1 MKKMKKNLL
10 LVLSF
15 LFVTFGYSQ
24 KDSFWKPVTSN
35 EGFEVSK
42 NAQRISFPTSY
53 DLYELNLNSFRQAL
67 SLVPDRFQS
76 ADSNVIITMP
86 NTEGKLERYKIYDAS
101 NFTPE
106 LQAQFPQIRAYIGIG
121 IDDFYAQLRLSTS
134 PSGIQSMVFRTDKKN
149 EFSEA
154 YSTDGT
160 VYAVFK
166 SSRLKGQLPFTC
178 STEDVAVFNSVSD
191 KDVFETQSA
200 TAEYKTLRLAM
211 SCTGEYTTYHG
222 GTVAGA
228 LIGIN
233 NTMTRV
239 NGVFEKDFAVH
250 MNLIGTTNLVIYTN
264 AATDPYSDAA
274 NMGNWN
280 GQLQATLTATI
291 GEANYDIGH
300 LFGATGGGGN
310 AGCIGCVCVNGQ
322 KGSGI
327 TSPSDG
333 VPAGDTFDIDYVAHE
348 MGHQF
353 GGNHTFSHTAEDNSV
368 NVEPGSG
375 STIMGYAG
383 ITGAT
388 DVQANSDD
396 YFTFRSIYQVQVNLA
411 TKTCPVTTPITHGTP
426 IMNAGGNWTI
436 PKSTA
441 FKLTGSGT
449 DTGGGPLSY
458 CWEQNNDAS
467 AAGGSLGNPGSFPSP
482 TKLTGPNFR
491 SLDPVSVPY
500 RYMPALSSVLNNT
513 LTTTWETVS
522 SVARTE
528 TFTLTG
534 RDNAPGGGQTGMA
547 QMVATISGTVGPF
560 SLTSQNTNGIS
571 WAQGSNQ
578 TITWVTNG
586 AETLTGS
593 TLVDIFLS
601 TDGGA
606 TFATTLAAGTANDGT
621 EIITVPNVASS
632 NCRIMI
638 KPTGNI
644 YYAVNTNV
652 FTIGYVCNIVTASP
666 NLAIPDGLA
675 ANTPGALASSII
687 NVPTTGTVNN
697 MKVTFNTNHTWIGD
711 LVVKLSHPD
720 GTQITLW
727 NRTCNNPQASGINIT
742 FQDGAGT
749 IVCGSPT
756 TGTYSPV
763 GLLSAFNGKPTNGNW
778 TLTAQDFYNVD
789 SGSIVSWGVDFGC
802 TLSNSE
808 TQISDFTVYPN
819 PTNGSFNIKFN
830 SSSNNDIAIS
840 VHDMRGRQV
849 FNNTYQNSGLFDQNI
864 QLDNVQAGVYLVTVQ
879 EGDKKVVKKII
890 VQ

>member
-10 LVLSF
+10 LVLSI

-42 NAQRISFPTSY
+42 NTQRLSFPTSY

-67 SLVPDRFQS
+67 SVVPDRFQN

-86 NTEGKLERYKIYDAS
+86 NTEGKLERYKMYDAS

-106 LQAQFPQIRAYIGIG
+106 LQAQYPQLRAYIGIG
-121 IDDFYAQLRLSTS
+121 VDDVYAQLRLSTS

-178 STEDVAVFNSVSD
+178 STEDVAVFNSVAD
-191 KDVFETQSA
+191 KDVFEMQSA
-200 TAEYKTLRLAM
+200 TGEYKTLRLAM
-211 SCTGEYTTYHG
+211 SCTGEYTAYFG

-228 LIGIN
+228 LNAIN
-233 NTMTRV
+233 NSMTRI

-250 MNLIGTTNLVIYTN
+250 MNLIATTNLVIYTN
-264 AATDPYSDAA
+264 AATDPYSNAA

-280 GQLQATLTATI
+280 AQLQGALTANI

-300 LFGATGGGGN
+300 LFGATGGGGS
-310 AGCIGCVCVNGQ
+310 AGCIGCVCVDGQ

-327 TSPSDG
+327 TSPADG

-353 GGNHTFSHTAEDNSV
+353 GGNHTFSHTTEDNSV

-383 ITGAT
+383 ITGST

-426 IMNAGGNWTI
+426 VMNTGGNRTI

-467 AAGGSLGNPGSFPSP
+467 AGGGSLGNPGSFPSP

-491 SLDPVSVPY
+491 SFDPVSVPY

-528 TFTLTG
+528 AFTLTG
-534 RDNAPGGGQTGMA
+534 RDNVAGGGQAGMA
-547 QMVATISGTVGPF
+547 QMTLTISGTVGPF
-560 SLTSQNTNGIS
+560 SVTSQNTTGITWPQS
-571 WAQGSNQ
+571 SSQ
-578 TITWVTNG
+578 TITWATNG
-586 AETLTGS
+586 AETLAGS
-593 TLVDIFLS
+593 TLVDILLS

-606 TFATTLAAGTANDGT
+606 TFATTLAAATANDGSQ
-621 EIITVPNVASS
+621 IITVPNVLPST

-638 KPTGNI
+638 MPTGNI
-644 YYAVNTNV
+644 YYAVNTTP
-652 FTIGYVCNIVTASP
+652 F
-666 NLAIPDGLA
+666 AISLLNAESFGLD
-675 ANTPGALASSII
+675 NFSL
-687 NVPTTGTVNN
+687 
-697 MKVTFNTNHTWIGD
+697 
-711 LVVKLSHPD
+711 
-720 GTQITLW
+720 
-727 NRTCNNPQASGINIT
+727 
-742 FQDGAGT
+742 
-749 IVCGSPT
+749 
-756 TGTYSPV
+756 
-763 GLLSAFNGKPTNGNW
+763 
-778 TLTAQDFYNVD
+778 
-789 SGSIVSWGVDFGC
+789 
-802 TLSNSE
+802 
-808 TQISDFTVYPN
+808 YPN
-819 PTNGSFNIKFN
+819 PNNGSFNIKFN

-849 FNNTYQNSGLFDQNI
+849 FNNSYQNSGLFDQNI

>member
-1 MKKMKKNLL
+1 
-10 LVLSF
+10 
-15 LFVTFGYSQ
+15 
-24 KDSFWKPVTSN
+24 
-35 EGFEVSK
+35 
-42 NAQRISFPTSY
+42 
-53 DLYELNLNSFRQAL
+53 
-67 SLVPDRFQS
+67 
-76 ADSNVIITMP
+76 
-86 NTEGKLERYKIYDAS
+86 
-101 NFTPE
+101 
-106 LQAQFPQIRAYIGIG
+106 
-121 IDDFYAQLRLSTS
+121 
-134 PSGIQSMVFRTDKKN
+134 
-149 EFSEA
+149 
-154 YSTDGT
+154 
-160 VYAVFK
+160 
-166 SSRLKGQLPFTC
+166 
-178 STEDVAVFNSVSD
+178 
-191 KDVFETQSA
+191 
-200 TAEYKTLRLAM
+200 
-211 SCTGEYTTYHG
+211 
-222 GTVAGA
+222 
-228 LIGIN
+228 
-233 NTMTRV
+233 
-239 NGVFEKDFAVH
+239 
-250 MNLIGTTNLVIYTN
+250 
-264 AATDPYSDAA
+264 
-274 NMGNWN
+274 
-280 GQLQATLTATI
+280 
-291 GEANYDIGH
+291 
-300 LFGATGGGGN
+300 
-310 AGCIGCVCVNGQ
+310 
-322 KGSGI
+322 
-327 TSPSDG
+327 
-333 VPAGDTFDIDYVAHE
+333 
-348 MGHQF
+348 
-353 GGNHTFSHTAEDNSV
+353 
-368 NVEPGSG
+368 
-375 STIMGYAG
+375 
-383 ITGAT
+383 
-388 DVQANSDD
+388 
-396 YFTFRSIYQVQVNLA
+396 
-411 TKTCPVTTPITHGTP
+411 
-426 IMNAGGNWTI
+426 
-436 PKSTA
+436 
-441 FKLTGSGT
+441 
-449 DTGGGPLSY
+449 
-458 CWEQNNDAS
+458 
-467 AAGGSLGNPGSFPSP
+467 
-482 TKLTGPNFR
+482 
-491 SLDPVSVPY
+491 
-500 RYMPALSSVLNNT
+500 
-513 LTTTWETVS
+513 
-522 SVARTE
+522 
-528 TFTLTG
+528 
-534 RDNAPGGGQTGMA
+534 MA
-547 QMVATISGTVGPF
+547 QMIATISGTVGPF
-560 SLTSQNTNGIS
+560 SVTSQNTNGIS

-593 TLVDIFLS
+593 TLVDILLS

-644 YYAVNTNV
+644 YYAVNANV

-756 TGTYSPV
+756 SGTYSPI

-808 TQISDFTVYPN
+808 NQISDLTVYPN

-849 FNNTYQNSGLFDQNI
+849 FNNSYQNSGLFDQNI